1 MRTLLIKP
9 IIIALLV
16 TLLFALLLLF
26 VRPKP
31 QPPITQT
38 PTDTGLPTLPESV
51 NVSFSGEKPDLPS
64 EIPQLSI
71 DRPSLDA
78 YAQTIAASAG
88 FSQKNPG
95 GNLWLSPERVESLN
109 VTAYSLIYSRFGP
122 FPEPEPQ
129 TIDPVALVTPAQM
142 LLRRLGITHYQVSAD
157 SAEFFVGT
165 HEPEQ
170 STPQQAQFV
179 TFALDQTHNS
189 FAVRDLTQ
197 HQQVGRIWV
206 RADGIVSK
214 IEFNPPA
221 TISATEESIQPLLS
235 IDEALNRIKEGDGQV
250 TQQSTPGS
258 YELVDLRSYTI
269 IEFESVALELRIT
282 PAEVIE
288 PYYVFTGKGYQDGK
302 LVTQS
307 IEVIVKATK

>member
-1 MRTLLIKP
+1 MLKKP
-9 IIIALLV
+9 IIIALLA

-31 QPPITQT
+31 QPPITQS
-38 PTDTGLPTLPESV
+38 PSDSGLPTLPESV
-51 NVSFSGEKPDLPS
+51 NISFSGEKPELPS
-64 EIPQLSI
+64 DIPQLSV

-88 FSQKNPG
+88 FSQKTPG

-129 TIDPVALVTPAQM
+129 AVDATSLVTSAQM
-142 LLRRLGITHYQVSAD
+142 QLRRLGITHYQVSAN

-165 HEPEQ
+165 HEPTQ
-170 STPQQAQFV
+170 STPQQAQLV
-179 TFALDQTHNS
+179 TFALEQTYNS

-221 TISATEESIQPLLS
+221 TINASEESVQPLLS
-235 IDEALNRIKEGDGQV
+235 IDDALSRIKQGDGQV

-258 YELVDLRSYTI
+258 YELIDLLSYTV
-269 IEFESVALELRIT
+269 IEFESVALELRIA
-282 PAEVIE
+282 PGEIVE
-288 PYYVFTGKGYQDGK
+288 PYYVFVGKGYLGGK
-302 LVTQS
+302 LVTQN